1 MIGQHELIFGKKFLK
16 KVVEST
22 PGFTKFLNDNRASLT
37 QPIKHW
43 LSQLE
48 QGIVKDEE
56 SFQDPFT
63 DAIFKN
69 VLGYTRQGDSTPWT
83 CTREYKVLE
92 EKSVDIALGFY
103 EKGKDE
109 NQTTFVV
116 GEYKS
121 PAYKDLSRKPSALGM
136 SPVDQ
141 AFNYAL
147 RVGIDH
153 CHWIIVSNMDEIRL
167 YHASSMEK
175 YESFRIAELAT
186 NVPELERFYF
196 LLSRQNLLPE
206 KPSEKSV
213 IDTLYDK
220 NQADQADINKK
231 FYAIYS
237 KARQSLFED
246 LIVVNPE
253 MDKLFL
259 LEKVQKILDRFLFMC
274 FCEDKG
280 YIGNVGETDPLTKLI
295 FVNALKSFTGSM
307 WNEFLGIA
315 KAIDKGAEK
324 PIRIPP
330 YDGGLFSPDPEL
342 EKLNVSNEAFAH
354 LQPLAGYDYESELDV
369 NILGHVF
376 EQSVSDIEELKASIN
391 NEEFDKK
398 KGKRKK
404 QGIYYTPAYITGF
417 IIEQTIGAWIERE
430 KEKLGFLQLPAITE
444 DEDMLLTEAENNKKA
459 KLPKTLKEKA
469 SLHGQ
474 AWSKLQE
481 NLLNIK
487 VLDPACGSGAF
498 LNKAFWYLVKQHN
511 QIFSQR
517 QHYGSNDDS
526 NGFDISRVDYHIIR
540 NNLFGVDLSKE
551 SVEITK
557 LSLWLQLVYH
567 KEKLPSLEHSV
578 HYGDSIVSDPNY
590 SKAAFDWQKC
600 FPNTIRFEA
609 NADQQVQDYGF
620 DIVIG
625 NPPYVRQEFLSPI
638 KPALQNIY
646 GDFYNGVADLY
657 TYFYRRGFQLL
668 KPDGYLGFITS
679 STFTK
684 TGSGANLRE
693 FLKTE
698 ITIDRFVDFG
708 DLQLFGEATNY
719 PCIVIARNSKPADDH
734 KVTFSGIEVL
744 PDLETAGL
752 LEGATQVENLQANL
766 GTDAWNFDRPEVE
779 ALRAKI
785 FSKGRPL
792 KEIVGSP
799 LYGIKTGLN
808 EAFIIDKATKD
819 RLIKEELELRSK
831 QPHPNPLLE
840 GEGVKDS
847 AFLKGEG
854 VDVLPPTGEGGRR
867 PDEGVLIDSL
877 THNSHP
883 LIKPFLVGRDLKQW
897 HYDYQDRYLIFT
909 RHGTDIDQYPAI
921 KKYLEQFRERLEPK
935 PLNLTESESRNW
947 KGRKPGPYKWF
958 EIQDNIAYYKTFE
971 EPKIVYPHFQRI
983 PKFCMDLRNQYL
995 NNKGYIIPCTHW
1007 WLVSILQSRIV
1018 WRFTQLTCTAMRG
1031 GMWRYEM
1038 CTQFVELFPIVEPQG
1053 SEDDPSTDKGKLA
1066 LLAKTAQEKAFKR
1079 LEYRKGFIS
1088 FVNDLIN
1095 NKSTATTDE
1104 DDVSEGSAINRW
1116 DTLSWN
1122 EFLKAGSS
1130 PSAFGKRFSD
1140 GYKQVQTNM
1149 ALKKSFDELAPVCRQ
1164 LTCEIHECEK
1174 QINEIV
1180 CRLYDLTPDEIK
1192 LLEELTGNIY
1202 ED

>member
-1 MIGQHELIFGKKFLK
+1 MSSLNETIFGSKFLRK
-16 KVVEST
+16 TIDST
-22 PGFTKFLNDNRASLT
+22 PGFTRFLNENRTTLT
-37 QPIKHW
+37 QPIKKW
-43 LSQLE
+43 LGQLE
-48 QGIVKDEE
+48 QDIVKDEE

-63 DAIFKN
+63 NTIFKE

-83 CTREYKVLE
+83 CTREYKVFE
-92 EKSVDIALGFY
+92 GKSADIALGFF

-121 PAYKDLSRKPSALGM
+121 PSCRDLSRKPSSQGM

-141 AFNYAL
+141 AFNYVN
-147 RVGIDH
+147 RIGNQR

-167 YHASSMEK
+167 YHSSSMEK

-186 NVPELERFYF
+186 NAPEFDRFYF

-206 KPSEKSV
+206 KPSEKSL

-231 FYAIYS
+231 FYAVYS
-237 KARQSLFED
+237 QARQNMFEQ
-246 LIVVNPE
+246 LITDNPE
-253 MDKLFL
+253 TDKLHL

-280 YIGNVGETDPLTKLI
+280 YIGNIGESDPLTKRI
-295 FVNALKSFTGSM
+295 FVNAMDSFTGSM

-315 KAIDKGAEK
+315 KAIDQGADK
-324 PIRIPP
+324 PIHIPP

-342 EKLNVSNEAFAH
+342 EKLNVGNNAFAH
-354 LQPLAGYDYESELDV
+354 LKPLAAYDFESELDV

-430 KEKLGFLQLPAITE
+430 KEKLGFANLPSLSD
-444 DEDMLLTEAENNKKA
+444 DEDKLLSSAETDKKT
-459 KLPKTLKEKA
+459 KLEKTLKEKA
-469 SLHGQ
+469 TLHGNT
-474 AWSKLQE
+474 WTRLQE
-481 NLLNIK
+481 NLLKIR

-517 QHYGSNDDS
+517 QHYGATDNLKD
-526 NGFDISRVDYHIIR
+526 FDITRVDYHIIR

-567 KEKLPSLEHSV
+567 KEKLPALESSI

-590 SKAAFDWQKC
+590 SKAAFDWHQNLKNIVQ
-600 FPNTIRFEA
+600 FDHEA
-609 NADQQVQDYGF
+609 GNQVQDFGF
-620 DIVIG
+620 DVVIG
-625 NPPYVRQEFLSPI
+625 NPPYVRQEFLSPV
-638 KPALQNIY
+638 KPALQSIY
-646 GDFYNGVADLY
+646 GTFYNGVADLY
-657 TYFYRRGFQLL
+657 TYFYKRGFQLL
-668 KPDGYLGFITS
+668 KPEGYLGFITS

-684 TGSGANLRE
+684 TGSGSNLRE

-698 ITIDRFVDFG
+698 TTIERFVDFG

-719 PCIVIARNSKPADDH
+719 PCILIARNTKPEDDH
-734 KVTFSGIEVL
+734 KVKFSGIETL

-752 LEGATQVENLQANL
+752 LDSATQVENFQANL
-766 GTDAWNFDRPEVE
+766 GADAWNFDRPEVE

-785 FSKGRPL
+785 FSKGKPL
-792 KEIVGSP
+792 KEIVP
-799 LYGIKTGLN
+799 AIYRGILTGLN

-819 RLIKEELELRSK
+819 RLIKEDSK
-831 QPHPNPLLE
+831 
-840 GEGVKDS
+840 S
-847 AFLKGEG
+847 AE
-854 VDVLPPTGEGGRR
+854 
-867 PDEGVLIDSL
+867 
-877 THNSHP
+877 

-909 RHGTDIDQYPAI
+909 RHGTDIDKYPAI
-921 KKYLEQFRERLEPK
+921 KRHLEQFRERLEPR
-935 PLNLTESESRNW
+935 PESLSEDEKRNW

-958 EIQDNIAYYKTFE
+958 EIQDNIAYYKSFE

-983 PKFCMDLRNQYL
+983 PKFCLDLNNQYL
-995 NNKGYIIPCTHW
+995 NNKGYIIPCSHS
-1007 WLVSILQSRIV
+1007 WLVAILQSIIIWYKTINV
-1018 WRFTQLTCTAMRG
+1018 GTLKSG
-1031 GMWRYEM
+1031 GFYEM
-1038 CTQFVELFPIVEPQG
+1038 CTQFVQFYPIVEPQG
-1053 SEDDPSTDKGKLA
+1053 SEDDPTTDKGKLA
-1066 LLAKTAQEKAFKR
+1066 KLAKTAQEKAFKR
-1079 LEYRKGFIS
+1079 LEYRKGFLG
-1088 FVNDLIN
+1088 FVADLLN
-1095 NKSTATTDE
+1095 QKSKEAADD

-1122 EFLKAGSS
+1122 EFIKVASS
-1130 PSAFGKRFSD
+1130 PSAFGKKFD
-1140 GYKQVQTNM
+1140 QIYKQTLVQM
-1149 ALKKSFDELAPVCRQ
+1149 DLKNNFEQMKQLCNQ
-1164 LTCEIHECEK
+1164 LTTEIHDCER

-1180 CRLYDLTPDEIK
+1180 YRLYDLTLEEIK
-1192 LLEELTGNIY
+1192 LLEQLTGNIY